1 MVHALFSNSHGTQ
14 PEVVVDDVFPEGI
27 VAMDY
32 AAEDRTLV
40 LGTAAGHLI
49 KLSQSGEQLVRER
62 GFDGVQSV
70 VWSDS
75 GTYGAAALPKGQL
88 VCFDHKLTTKWK
100 VDVTANIL
108 GLAVSPFGSHI
119 CVSTEH
125 GGVHI
130 VTSDRKELCHFETP
144 QPLQHVQLLQE
155 TPAMIGAA
163 EFGHLC
169 SHDLSG
175 HELWNV
181 RIMNNVGDM
190 VATGSGERILLAAFN
205 HGIQVLDGQG
215 EHEGSF
221 MIDGVPS
228 RVVASQNHRR
238 LAATTLENRLYWL
251 NFDGHLLW
259 AADLSADP
267 VQCMVMAP
275 LADRLLIATQSGRL
289 MQLLW

>member
-1 MVHALFSNSHGTQ
+1 MVHALFKNSHGTQ

-27 VAMDY
+27 VAIDY

-49 KLSQSGEQLVRER
+49 KLSQSGEQLCRER
-62 GFDGVQSV
+62 GFDGVESV

-75 GTYGAAALPKGQL
+75 GNLGAAALPDGQL
-88 VCFDHKLTTKWK
+88 VCFNRKLGINWR
-100 VDVTANIL
+100 VDLASNIL
-108 GLAVSPFGSHI
+108 GLAIAPFGSHI
-119 CVSTEH
+119 CVSTESD
-125 GGVHI
+125 GVHI

-144 QPLQHVQLLQE
+144 QPLQHVHMLHE
-155 TPAMIGAA
+155 KPAMIGAA

-169 SHDLSG
+169 SHDLDG
-175 HELWNV
+175 QELWNV

-205 HGIQVLDGQG
+205 HGIQMLDGDGQ
-215 EHEGSF
+215 HDGSF

-228 RVVASQNHRR
+228 QVVASQNHRR
-238 LAATTLENRLYWL
+238 LAATTLENRVYWL
-251 NFDGHLLW
+251 NFDGNLLW

-267 VQCMVMAP
+267 VLCMAMGP
-275 LADRLLIATQSGRL
+275 LADRLFIATQSGRL
-289 MQLLW
+289 LRLLW